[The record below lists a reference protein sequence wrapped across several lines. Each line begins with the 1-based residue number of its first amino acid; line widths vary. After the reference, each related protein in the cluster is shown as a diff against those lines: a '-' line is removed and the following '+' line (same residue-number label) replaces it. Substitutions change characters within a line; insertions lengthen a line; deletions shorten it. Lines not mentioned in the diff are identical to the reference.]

1 MINSDMKKTAIVL
14 SSVTGFF
21 ASFAQA
27 LAQNPEVTIQI
38 KQPEQGIRG
47 NTDLGVIISNVM
59 TVIFTGA
66 ILLVLFYLVIGAFE
80 WITSGGEKEAVGKAR
95 GKIINALIGLAILAL
110 AFLIARVAGNIVN
123 VDIFNLTLPA
133 LDSGSR

>member
-21 ASFAQA
+21 ASAVQA
-27 LAQNPEVTIQI
+27 LAQEPEKIQI
-38 KQPEQGIRG
+38 TPPKQGIAG
-47 NTDLGVIISNVM
+47 NTELGVIISNAM
-59 TVIFTGA
+59 TIIFTGA

-80 WITSGGEKEAVGKAR
+80 WITSGGEKESVGKAR

-123 VDIFNLTLPA
+123 IDIFNLTLPT
-133 LDSGSR
+133 LNSGSR

>member
-1 MINSDMKKTAIVL
+1 MINSDMRKTAVIL
-14 SSVTGFF
+14 SSITGFF
-21 ASFAQA
+21 ASAVRA
-27 LAQNPEVTIQI
+27 LAADSEQIQI
-38 KQPEQGIRG
+38 TPPKQGIAG
-47 NTDLGVIISNVM
+47 DTPIGVVISNAM
-59 TVIFTGA
+59 TIIFTGA

-123 VDIFNLTLPA
+123 VDIFNLSLPTL
-133 LDSGSR
+133 DKQ